1 MNISQIFNYFFTDLL
16 IWFLKMFDVF
26 TQEFEYID
34 WFYKLFREENEILTF
49 SYLLSYPPHTPQ
61 KIEFFPP
68 KINFV
73 NKKSL
78 ENIRCVLE

>member
-16 IWFLKMFDVF
+16 TWFLKMFDVF

-49 SYLLSYPPHTPQ
+49 SYLLS
-61 KIEFFPP
+61 
-68 KINFV
+68 
-73 NKKSL
+73 
-78 ENIRCVLE
+78 